1 MVDSDGRW
9 RQTRQTRLF
18 SEKRQRDRLGVR
30 GEKRGRVSCDSSSGQ
45 LDLLTRVTHATLFF
59 LARHQKT
66 ASPTFPRPS
75 RIVFVNTLGENLCV
89 CVTSCHDWRWNVIF
103 FFIYFFL
110 SSFRRNSRW
119 DLCICI
125 YGNFSLNFLFF
136 FKYISYR
143 KENTYEKIIG
153 FVIRIY

>member
-66 ASPTFPRPS
+66 ASPTFSRPS
-75 RIVFVNTLGENLCV
+75 RIVFANTLGKNLCV
-89 CVTSCHDWRWNVIF
+89 RVTLCHDWRWNVIF
-103 FFIYFFL
+103 SLFIFFFIFISTKFIG
-110 SSFRRNSRW
+110 W
-119 DLCICI
+119 DLCIYMYI
-125 YGNFSLNFLFF
+125 YRNMNVKIWVSKVRWKIFEEVFFL
-136 FKYISYR
+136 
-143 KENTYEKIIG
+143 
-153 FVIRIY
+153 